1 MLLHTAV
8 IYLSTTV
15 RIVWS
20 LSLVSRIF
28 QQSFVQTEVRQIAV
42 IEALLEQSVD
52 HDQLLLL
59 FDLLAFGK
67 RRIYYA
73 QHVSFRAIVERRLII
88 GFGL

>member
-1 MLLHTAV
+1 MLLHTTV
-8 IYLSTTV
+8 SYLSTV
-15 RIVWS
+15 RIVWL

-28 QQSFVQTEVRQIAV
+28 QESFVQTEVRQIAV

-67 RRIYYA
+67 PRIYYA
-73 QHVSFRAIVERRLII
+73 CMFQFALSLTDALS
-88 GFGL
+88 